1 MRRRSRS
8 RYAALMAEVAER
20 DLERWPR
27 GRPFALHPRV
37 QAITLEVV
45 LRAVFGVREEERLG
59 ELREAIHRFARTSNA
74 VVWLPPLRRDLG
86 PLTPLAPLRR
96 RPEAGGRAG
105 HDQIADRRA
114 EPEPSHRA
122 DVLSLLLRARHQDG
136 SPMSDRELRDELMTL
151 LTAGHETTATA
162 LAWAFER
169 LMRNGAGHERL
180 EGDAEVDAVVKE
192 TLRVR
197 GVARKVTRDVELA
210 GYRIPAGTLVLAAIA
225 VQHHRP
231 DAYPEPYAFRPERF
245 LEGQPE
251 PYTWLPFGGGVR
263 RCLGAA
269 FAQLEMRVILRTIL
283 RRVDLRAADPRPER
297 ARVRYVTAVPG
308 QGARAV
314 LQERLASGA
323 PRAPLG
329 AAA

>member
-1 MRRRSRS
+1 M
-8 RYAALMAEVAER
+8 
-20 DLERWPR
+20 D
-27 GRPFALHPRV
+27 
-37 QAITLEVV
+37 
-45 LRAVFGVREEERLG
+45 
-59 ELREAIHRFARTSNA
+59 EL
-74 VVWLPPLRRDLG
+74 VY
-86 PLTPLAPLRR
+86 
-96 RPEAGGRAG
+96 
-105 HDQIADRRA
+105 DQIGDRRA
-114 EPEPSHRA
+114 EPERSHRA
-122 DVLSLLLRARHQDG
+122 DVLSLLLRTRHQDG

-169 LMRNGAGHERL
+169 LMRNGAAHERLLERL

-297 ARVRYVTAVPG
+297 PRVRYVTAVPG

>member
-1 MRRRSRS
+1 
-8 RYAALMAEVAER
+8 MAEVAER

-86 PLTPLAPLRR
+86 PLTPWRR
-96 RPEAGGRAG
+96 FVAARKGVDKLVY
-105 HDQIADRRA
+105 DQIGDRRA
-114 EPEPSHRA
+114 EPERSHRA

-169 LMRNGAGHERL
+169 LMRNGAAHERLLERL

-283 RRVDLRAADPRPER
+283 RRVHLRAADPSPER
-297 ARVRYVTAVPG
+297 PRVRHVTAVPG

>member
-1 MRRRSRS
+1 
-8 RYAALMAEVAER
+8 
-20 DLERWPR
+20 
-27 GRPFALHPRV
+27 
-37 QAITLEVV
+37 
-45 LRAVFGVREEERLG
+45 
-59 ELREAIHRFARTSNA
+59 
-74 VVWLPPLRRDLG
+74 
-86 PLTPLAPLRR
+86 
-96 RPEAGGRAG
+96 
-105 HDQIADRRA
+105 
-114 EPEPSHRA
+114 
-122 DVLSLLLRARHQDG
+122 
-136 SPMSDRELRDELMTL
+136 
-151 LTAGHETTATA
+151 
-162 LAWAFER
+162 
-169 LMRNGAGHERL
+169 MRNGAAHERLLERL

-197 GVARKVTRDVELA
+197 DVARKVTRDVELA
-210 GYRIPAGTLVLAAIA
+210 GYRIPVGTLVLAAIA

-283 RRVDLRAADPRPER
+283 RRVHLRAADPRPER
-297 ARVRYVTAVPG
+297 PRVRHVTAVPG